1 MLGERGLWALVE
13 ARANATPEAL
23 LAVDEHDRVLTFGAL
38 RARAER
44 VAAALAARGVN
55 DTATVAWQLPT
66 SIEAIVLVAAL
77 ARLGATQ
84 VPMLPLY
91 REKET
96 TFILGQT
103 APCLYLARREWR
115 GYAYVERARA
125 IIDSLGIA
133 CDTLALD
140 DCLPEA
146 DRATLPPPPVHD
158 QGDPVRWVFFTSGT
172 TADPKGALHTDAS
185 IAAGSAAVAEAYAMT
200 EHDRYPI
207 VFPFTHIGGIG
218 MLFIQL
224 LTGCGAV
231 AVEQF
236 VADRTPALLARHGI
250 TIAAGGTPLALVY
263 LQQQRLHPEQPLF
276 PELRAVMTGA
286 APKPPALHDELR
298 HEMGGSGALSCYGL
312 TEAPFLTV
320 SDVAD
325 SNDTRAR
332 TEGRPIAGAT
342 LRIVDPDGHPCPPG
356 TRGEIQ
362 ATGPQIC
369 RGYLDSSRNAEAFD
383 GEWFRTG
390 DLGVLDDDG
399 YLVIT
404 GRLKD
409 IIIRKGEN
417 IAAKEIEDILHEF
430 PGIADVAVVGLPDA
444 LLGERCC
451 AVVVARVGAEPF
463 GLADVA
469 AFCRVRGLA
478 MHKTPEQLE
487 IVVELPRNASGKV
500 LKYQLVE
507 RYSLP
512 LAM

>member
-1 MLGERGLWALVE
+1 MLGERLLWPLIE
-13 ARANATPEAL
+13 ARASATPDAL
-23 LAVDEHDRVLTFGAL
+23 LAVDEHDRRLTFGDL
-38 RARAER
+38 RARSLR
-44 VAAALAARGVN
+44 VAADLAARGVGEG
-55 DTATVAWQLPT
+55 TRVAWQLPT
-66 SIEAIVLVAAL
+66 SLDAIVLVGAL
-77 ARLGATQ
+77 ARLGAVQ
-84 VPMLPLY
+84 VPLLPLY
-91 REKET
+91 RERELG
-96 TFILGQT
+96 FILQQT
-103 APCLYLARREWR
+103 TPRLMIAPSEWR
-115 GYAYVERARA
+115 AHPYAATARA
-125 IIDSLGIA
+125 VIVALGL
-133 CDTLALD
+133 TTEVVALD
-140 DCLPEA
+140 QGLPERDPA
-146 DRATLPPPPVHD
+146 SLPAAPSGV
-158 QGDPVRWVFFTSGT
+158 GDPLRWIFYTSGT
-172 TADPKGALHTDAS
+172 TADPKGALHADGT
-185 IAAGSAAVAEAYAMT
+185 IAAGSAGVAAAYAID
-200 EHDRYPI
+200 EHDCYPI

-236 VADRTPALLARHGI
+236 IADRTPALLARHGI

-263 LQQQRLHPEQPLF
+263 LQQQRLHPERPLF

-325 SNDTRAR
+325 SDDTRAR

-342 LRIVDPDGHPCPPG
+342 LRIVDSEGHPCPPG

-369 RGYLDSSRNAEAFD
+369 RGYLDSSRNDEAFD
-383 GEWFRTG
+383 GQWFRTG

-417 IAAKEIEDILHEF
+417 IAAKEIEDMLHEF

-451 AVVVARVGAEPF
+451 AVVVARIGAEPF
-463 GLADVA
+463 GLADVE
-469 AFCRVRGLA
+469 AFCRARGIA
-478 MHKTPEQLE
+478 VQKTPEQLE

-512 LAM
+512 LAV